1 MIDGTGGTH
10 RALALVLAWVTAV
23 AGLLLW
29 LPAADAR
36 AADQPLV
43 SFTMTSLDVSGYGS
57 DDTVTLEGTVTN
69 TGSVNAY
76 GVQVILW
83 RSRDEIQSLATLR
96 QASSNTI
103 LGSRLPISAD
113 HYVVVTTS
121 AEAFTPGQTAQVTLR
136 ATIGELGFDT
146 RGAAFAFGADV
157 IANAEPTGEYRTVG
171 QLRTFVAIP
180 TKAKVPVTSIVLLS
194 AAPTKLVDNLFRN
207 DDLASELVGRLST
220 LLDAAAEPGMSW
232 LIDPALLDEVRDMA
246 DGYQV
251 KKGDGTVAG
260 TGASAAEEWLDRFD
274 ALDRDAGARTLFANP
289 DLEGARAA
297 GDDLAVSRSERAA
310 ATVSGL
316 DDLPV
321 VAVPNGLLLTSATL
335 ASLTDSSVDLALA
348 DNTTTAGALQGGDG
362 DEPAVLAVSAAFPGD
377 GALAENL
384 RRQYALAAT
393 VIAGERGE
401 ARLLTTAAEVA
412 ADEADS
418 PSWTVRRDLGELLDS
433 DPSHRTA
440 NLQAVKPAHLT
451 SQQFAAISRLESDF
465 TAYAELA
472 RSSTLPEQSDAAV
485 SRAIATAW
493 VDDSRG
499 FDEQLAGMNDLVGV
513 PALGRAVVLD
523 ASARFVMSSRAN
535 QFPITVTNNLTE
547 EITLRIVVASNNPQR
562 LSVPDSDPVTVE
574 PGQSVTVNI
583 RPEATSNGVVTARA
597 YAATESGRRIT
608 PDTSIII
615 EVTDLGVVAWVIVT
629 VSALVLIGATAWRI
643 RQVRRREATAA
654 PAEPSPTEPT
664 PADEP

>member
-23 AGLLLW
+23 AGLLAW
-29 LPAADAR
+29 VPGTRAQAAE
-36 AADQPLV
+36 QPQV
-43 SFTMTSLDVSGYGS
+43 SFTMTSLKVSGHNAE
-57 DDTVTLEGTVTN
+57 DTVTLEGTVTN
-69 TGSVNAY
+69 TGSVDAY

-96 QASSNTI
+96 QANSNNI

-121 AEAFTPGQTAQVTLR
+121 TEAFIPGQTDQVTLR

-171 QLRTFVAIP
+171 QLRTYVAVP
-180 TKAKVPVTSIVLLS
+180 AKSKVPVTSIVLLS
-194 AAPTKLVDNLFRN
+194 APPTKLVDGLFRN
-207 DDLASELVGRLST
+207 DDLATELSGRLAS
-220 LLDAAAEPGMSW
+220 LVDAAGRPGMSW
-232 LIDPALLDEVRDMA
+232 LVDPALLDEVRDMA

-251 KKGDGTVAG
+251 KKGAGTVAG
-260 TGASAAEEWLDRFD
+260 AGQAVAQEWLERFD

-289 DLEGARAA
+289 DLDGARSA

-310 ATVSGL
+310 ATVTGL
-316 DDLPV
+316 DDLPI
-321 VAVPNGLLLTSATL
+321 VAVPNGLSLTSATL
-335 ASLTDSSVDLALA
+335 ASLAGSSVTLALA
-348 DNTTTAGALQGGDG
+348 GNTTSAGALQGGDG
-362 DEPAVLAVSAAFPGD
+362 DEPGVLGVSAAFPGD
-377 GALAENL
+377 GGLPENL

-393 VIAGERGE
+393 VIAGARGE
-401 ARLLTTAAEVA
+401 ARLLTSVAEVE

-418 PSWTVRRDLGELLDS
+418 PSWTVRRDLGELLDT
-433 DPSHRTA
+433 DASHRAA
-440 NLQAVKPAHLT
+440 NLQSARPAHLT
-451 SQQFAAISRLESDF
+451 SEQFGAIGRLESDF

-472 RSSTLPEQSDAAV
+472 RNSTLPDQSDAAV
-485 SRAIATAW
+485 SRAISTAW

-513 PALGRAVVLD
+513 PALGRSVVLD
-523 ASARFVMSSRAN
+523 ASPRFVMSSKAN
-535 QFPITVTNNLTE
+535 QFPITVTNHLTE

-562 LSVPDSDPVTVE
+562 LSVPASDPVTVE

-629 VSALVLIGATAWRI
+629 VSALVLVGATAWRI
-643 RQVRRREATAA
+643 RQVRRREATAGQ
-654 PAEPSPTEPT
+654 AEPSPEHLRES
-664 PADEP
+664 AG